1 MFPIMRLIGQ
11 YSCGSTLLQ
20 AQTACT
26 DSSSHD

>member
-1 MFPIMRLIGQ
+1 MRLISQ